1 MKEFIDA
8 LGQINEQL
16 GEIRE
21 SQVRQE
27 EKQIDLGRRLVHVEE
42 EVEPIQAHVQQMR
55 GAGKLVAIFA
65 TLVTVVGVIYA
76 VIR

>member
-1 MKEFIDA
+1 VKEFIDA